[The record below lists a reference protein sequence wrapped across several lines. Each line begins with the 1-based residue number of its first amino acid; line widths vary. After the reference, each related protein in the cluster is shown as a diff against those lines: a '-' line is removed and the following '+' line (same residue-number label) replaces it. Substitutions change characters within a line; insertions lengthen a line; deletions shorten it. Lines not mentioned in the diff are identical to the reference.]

1 MLSTKT
7 PRLIAEFFS
16 FRDAFQKAR
25 QTANYHAICR
35 HVRSLRCLLRCG
47 AAEPLL
53 EMRRRETRFLARGK
67 TLIVQLCAEVEGMD
81 VTDDFPW
88 VSRCTQETPGEFVH
102 SDWFGAGNLDD
113 TV

>member
-1 MLSTKT
+1 ML
-7 PRLIAEFFS
+7 
-16 FRDAFQKAR
+16 FQEAR

-67 TLIVQLCAEVEGMD
+67 TLIVQICAEIERISVRD
-81 VTDDFPW
+81 HLSW
-88 VSRCTQETPGEFVH
+88 VSSCAQETSGEFVH